1 MEISISIEHL
11 TREENL
17 REGAVRILKRQ
28 LHYRFGKLSPTIE
41 RHLDEASV
49 GQLERWAASVL
60 EANRLEDIFT
70 LNIGKRLEICNEH
83 LRCRASR
90 IGDGRYVSLARQ
102 CLSIEVD
109 YALWWELGR
118 DSKDRESWMNLAK
131 FYAAFSEAFGEC
143 GTRYYDWKG
152 AFNFAFEV
160 DVFNGET
167 PNQYL
172 LNVVNFRNTVEF
184 RYGKIIPDT
193 ETRYDRHIMH
203 APFDEEFSAKQ
214 MGTLSAFL
222 LGYAEGFLETAY
234 QLWNVSVAAML
245 PTTCASGGTTS
256 SGVCALGGNG
266 LRLPADRIPV
276 RMENSR
282 TPQDVEQVLSALV
295 EWLKFPDKT
304 RCAGIS
310 PYG

>member
-11 TREENL
+11 TREANL

-222 LGYAEGFLETAY
+222 WGYAEGFLETAC
-234 QLWNVSVAAML
+234 Q
-245 PTTCASGGTTS
+245 
-256 SGVCALGGNG
+256 
-266 LRLPADRIPV
+266 R
-276 RMENSR
+276 
-282 TPQDVEQVLSALV
+282 
-295 EWLKFPDKT
+295 
-304 RCAGIS
+304 
-310 PYG
+310 PYGRDFIKEVGSNLILFGCHGGVFFQQHFEDEDTFNLEKSKLRNHNLNTIENKTQGVARGAEHVS

>member
-11 TREENL
+11 TREANL

-234 QLWNVSVAAML
+234 Q
-245 PTTCASGGTTS
+245 
-256 SGVCALGGNG
+256 
-266 LRLPADRIPV
+266 
-276 RMENSR
+276 
-282 TPQDVEQVLSALV
+282 
-295 EWLKFPDKT
+295 
-304 RCAGIS
+304 
-310 PYG
+310 PYGRDFIKEVGSNLILFGCHEGVFFQKHFDDEYTFNLEKLKWRNHNLNIIDNET